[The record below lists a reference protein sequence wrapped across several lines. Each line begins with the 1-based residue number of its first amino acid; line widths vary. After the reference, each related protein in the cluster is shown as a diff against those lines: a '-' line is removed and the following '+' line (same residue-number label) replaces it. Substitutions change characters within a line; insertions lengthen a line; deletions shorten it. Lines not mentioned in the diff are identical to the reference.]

1 MSPSAASAHVVVV
14 PPRCVVQHLHLHARL
29 RPRYNCLQT
38 TPHASLHAS
47 PHLHRVRLHSLLLRR
62 PHARSRIITCC
73 SLRRACN
80 TSCGS
85 CNTSCGAFVPPGRNG
100 WRVELSRR
108 PPGGARA
115 RDDFGG
121 PPRQPRGEF
130 RCYEC
135 NELGHLARDC
145 RLRREGGGGGRR
157 YSPPRGRRD
166 DSPRGYGRDR
176 SPPRRR
182 DDSPRGRR
190 GDSPR
195 RRDDSPP
202 RRRDDSPRRRDDSPP
217 RRERRASPPA
227 SPPRGRRD
235 SRSPD
240 GRGASPAG
248 SPPRRGRSASPRGA
262 ADRDRSRS

>member
-1 MSPSAASAHVVVV
+1 MRVSDWTVNNHSYSYSCYLQNVPSASQHRRLSPARMGLLLRMVFCACCHASSCMSHPLHCAQKAPMSPSAASAHVVVV

-38 TPHASLHAS
+38 TPRASLHAS

-62 PHARSRIITCC
+62 PHARSRIFTCC

-130 RCYEC
+130 R
-135 NELGHLARDC
+135 
-145 RLRREGGGGGRR
+145 
-157 YSPPRGRRD
+157 
-166 DSPRGYGRDR
+166 
-176 SPPRRR
+176 
-182 DDSPRGRR
+182 
-190 GDSPR
+190 
-195 RRDDSPP
+195 
-202 RRRDDSPRRRDDSPP
+202 
-217 RRERRASPPA
+217 
-227 SPPRGRRD
+227 
-235 SRSPD
+235 
-240 GRGASPAG
+240 
-248 SPPRRGRSASPRGA
+248 
-262 ADRDRSRS
+262 

>member
-1 MSPSAASAHVVVV
+1 MSRLYVGGLREGITERELEDEFNQYGAIRSIWVARK
-14 PPRCVVQHLHLHARL
+14 PP
-29 RPRYNCLQT
+29 
-38 TPHASLHAS
+38 
-47 PHLHRVRLHSLLLRR
+47 
-62 PHARSRIITCC
+62 
-73 SLRRACN
+73 
-80 TSCGS
+80 GF
-85 CNTSCGAFVPPGRNG
+85 AFVEFEDIRDAEDACKRGDGRNG

-166 DSPRGYGRDR
+166 DSPRGRDR

-227 SPPRGRRD
+227 SPPKGRRD